1 MADDEAQRA
10 LGQTF
15 DRAAEEY
22 DAARPAYP
30 PALVDDAL
38 DRGALGTGSSVLE
51 IGCGTGKLTEMLVE
65 RGLRVD
71 AVDPGP
77 NMLAVARRRVGEA
90 AAVTFHLGR
99 FEDVDLGERR
109 FDAVFSAAAFH
120 WVDPAVG
127 WRKVA
132 DHLEPAGML
141 ALLGY
146 VDLRDDRSGPTQDA
160 FVELLQKHAPELT
173 AGWKPFHELGEL
185 LAGAETR
192 RENASE
198 VWDWLLDGG
207 LKRPALVAPEAAWLF
222 EDVEVSHLARTTEE
236 TAGEWLELFRTLSI
250 YHRLDA
256 EQRTALE
263 QDARRLLEQSGDT
276 VRSPLAVVLMTARRT
291 GRYAG

>member
-1 MADDEAQRA
+1 MADDEARRA

-30 PALVDDAL
+30 PALVDHAL
-38 DRGALGTGSSVLE
+38 DRGALRKGSSVLE

-90 AAVTFHLGR
+90 APVTFRLGR
-99 FEDVDLGERR
+99 FEDVDLGDRR
-109 FDAVFSAAAFH
+109 FKAVLSAAAFH
-120 WVDPAVG
+120 WLDPAVS

-146 VDLRDDRSGPTQDA
+146 VDVRDDQSGPNQDA
-160 FVELLQKHAPELT
+160 FAELLGKHAPELT
-173 AGWKPFHELGEL
+173 AGWKPFHELDEL

-198 VWDWLLDGG
+198 VWDWLHDGG
-207 LKRPALVAPEAAWLF
+207 LSRPPLVAAEAAWLF
-222 EDVEVSHLARTTEE
+222 EDVEVSYIAQTAEE
-236 TAGEWLELFRTLSI
+236 TVDEWLELFRTLSI
-250 YHRLDA
+250 YHRLET
-256 EQRTALE
+256 EQRAALE
-263 QDARRLLEQSGDT
+263 QDTRLLLEQSGGT
-276 VRSPLAVVLMTARRT
+276 VRSPTAVVLMTARRGT
-291 GRYAG
+291 

>member
-1 MADDEAQRA
+1 VADDEARRA

-15 DRAAEEY
+15 DRAAEDY

-30 PALVDDAL
+30 PALVDRAL
-38 DRGALGTGSSVLE
+38 DRGGLSGGASVLE
-51 IGCGTGKLTEMLVE
+51 VGCGTGKLTEMLVE

-77 NMLAVARRRVGEA
+77 NMLAVARRRVGA
-90 AAVTFHLGR
+90 AAPVTFHLGR

-109 FDAVFSAAAFH
+109 FDAVFSAMAFH

-127 WRKVA
+127 WRKAA
-132 DHLEPAGML
+132 DRLEPGGLL

-146 VDLRDDRSGPTQDA
+146 VDVRDDASGPGQDA
-160 FVELLQKHAPELT
+160 FVELLRKHAPELA

-185 LAGAETR
+185 LAGADAR

-207 LKRPALVAPEAAWLF
+207 LNRPALVAAEAAWLF
-222 EDVEVSHLARTTEE
+222 EDVEVSHVAHTAEE
-236 TAGEWLELFRTLSI
+236 TVDEWLELFRTLSI
-250 YHRLDA
+250 YHRLDV
-256 EQRTALE
+256 EQQAALE
-263 QDARRLLEQSGDT
+263 QDARRLLEQSGGT
-276 VRSPLAVVLMTARRT
+276 VRSPTAVVLMTARR
-291 GRYAG
+291 GI

>member
-1 MADDEAQRA
+1 VADEERRA

-30 PALVDDAL
+30 PVLVDHAL
-38 DRGALGTGSSVLE
+38 DRGALREGSSVLE

-65 RGLRVD
+65 RGLRID

-77 NMLAVARRRVGEA
+77 NMLAVARRRVAAA

-99 FEDVDLGERR
+99 FEDVDLGARR
-109 FDAVFSAAAFH
+109 FDAVFSATAFH

-127 WRKVA
+127 WRKAA
-132 DHLEPAGML
+132 DRLQPGGLL
-141 ALLGY
+141 ALLAY
-146 VDLRDDRSGPTQDA
+146 VDVRDDASAPSQDA
-160 FVELLQKHAPELT
+160 FVELLRKHAPEL
-173 AGWKPFHELGEL
+173 AVGWKPFHELGEL
-185 LAGAETR
+185 LAGAHAR

-207 LKRPALVAPEAAWLF
+207 LNRPALVAAEAAWLF
-222 EDVEVSHLARTTEE
+222 VDVEVSHVAQTVEE
-236 TAGEWLELFRTLSI
+236 PVDGWLELFRTLSI

-256 EQRTALE
+256 KQRAALE

-276 VRSPLAVVLMTARRT
+276 VRARPR
-291 GRYAG
+291 RSS

>member
-30 PALVDDAL
+30 PALVDHAL
-38 DRGALGTGSSVLE
+38 ERGGLREGSKVLE
-51 IGCGTGKLTEMLVE
+51 IGCGTGKLTEMLVD

-71 AVDPGP
+71 AVDPGR
-77 NMLAVARRRVGEA
+77 NMLAVARRRVGQA

-109 FDAVFSAAAFH
+109 FEAVFSAAAFH

-127 WRKVA
+127 WHKAA
-132 DHLEPAGML
+132 DRLEPGGLL

-146 VDLRDDRSGPTQDA
+146 VDVRDDASAPSQDA
-160 FVELLQKHAPELT
+160 FVELLRKHAPEL
-173 AGWKPFHELGEL
+173 AVGWKPFHELGEL

-198 VWDWLLDGG
+198 VWDWLMDGG
-207 LKRPALVAPEAAWLF
+207 LNRPALVAAEAGWLF
-222 EDVEVSHLARTTEE
+222 DDVEVSHVAHTAEE
-236 TAGEWLELFRTLSI
+236 TVDEWLELFRTLSI

-256 EQRTALE
+256 ERRAALE

-276 VRSPLAVVLMTARRT
+276 VRSPTAVVLMTARRGT
-291 GRYAG
+291 